1 MRRHE
6 FIARL
11 GCGYCYAVR
20 GVRAVVVERLHAR
33 LASSSPKPITFVQ
46 YFAR

>member
-6 FIARL
+6 FIAFL

-20 GVRAVVVERLHAR
+20 GVRAAVVEVHAR
-33 LASSSPKPITFVQ
+33 LASSRPKPIKFVQ